1 MCLVFSQGDNGLVSM
16 HEVLQKMVEDKPETG
31 HLMNISEMFGK
42 SQTCSALKTT
52 VLDYLKYNRYHL
64 TMYAR
69 PGLL

>member
-1 MCLVFSQGDNGLVSM
+1 MSLSEVF
-16 HEVLQKMVEDKPETG
+16 QK
-31 HLMNISEMFGK
+31 SEAY
-42 SQTCSALKTT
+42 SALRKS